1 MCKLLIKRRKAG
13 TAGATLRLRLLLVV
27 LLLWRRWRKVR
38 GKARRPCQTRRP
50 SDGLYGSSWNH
61 VSEVGAPLA
70 APQVQVAAVGF
81 GLAAPAA
88 AVRGALPG
96 SVCGALPAEAQ
107 HVAAKHALADAARA
121 TTGRRS
127 RMALLGRARG
137 LLPALVPHVAAKH
150 ALADAARVT
159 TGRRSRSPGTW
170 AEHAPVKVAHALLS
184 PMAAQVQ
191 ETGPA
196 MLGGPVATLHGE
208 AAAAQGAAAAV
219 LGATAAAPTLAPAT
233 RPGLVASVW
242 AAALRAAVALAQ
254 TAQTHVMR
262 RSPLVWAVVV
272 VLAP

>member
-1 MCKLLIKRRKAG
+1 MCP
-13 TAGATLRLRLLLVV
+13 
-27 LLLWRRWRKVR
+27 LWK
-38 GKARRPCQTRRP
+38 
-50 SDGLYGSSWNH
+50 
-61 VSEVGAPLA
+61 LA
-70 APQVQVAAVGF
+70 APQEQVAAVGF

-96 SVCGALPAEAQ
+96 SV
-107 HVAAKHALADAARA
+107 
-121 TTGRRS
+121 
-127 RMALLGRARG
+127 RG

-242 AAALRAAVALAQ
+242 AAALRAAVVLVQEAQ
-254 TAQTHVMR
+254 MHVMR